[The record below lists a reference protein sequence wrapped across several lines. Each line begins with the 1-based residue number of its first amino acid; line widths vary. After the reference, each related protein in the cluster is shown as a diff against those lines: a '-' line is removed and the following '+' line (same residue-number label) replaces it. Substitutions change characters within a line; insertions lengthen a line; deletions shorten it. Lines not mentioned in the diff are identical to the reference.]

1 MQPNFESEIKN
12 KLNMSNKI
20 GFTNFRK
27 FANFPEIDLGDVTVL
42 VGGNNSGKSTLV
54 KAFLLCVDNLR
65 MMRMSDRRREFRNNI
80 FGFNKPIFRF
90 DANEYHDVK
99 VKTFARAIHNKLI
112 ENGNG
117 EGSSLPST
125 ITFKF
130 AIGKFEFKFVVAG
143 DRDEELT
150 YGDVQL
156 ISIEDKEQNIR
167 FCNDYEHGT
176 MSYAVLASSKGGDSE
191 TVQDDSKKDGMK
203 KEYQEIEKSLDTAK
217 EEGDLEKIASLSE
230 VKERIEVAYKKAF
243 GVDVASAGNLEGA
256 NHEEDAPTSQKK
268 ESVCYDNLPLGFDL
282 NEVNEPVVKNVISN
296 IINFASMSKDQAPV
310 YKEGEDLDA
319 YNEKLEEYQAQEDA
333 RKDMY
338 LDISKMRKSRN
349 DLAYLLGTL
358 DVQYISAHAVNQDA
372 YYKTGSND
380 FMAQVVY
387 DFYFERIVPGDTEYT
402 FVTDWMKTFDI
413 GHDFCIEPLMAGDV
427 YKLTIEDEDGMKL
440 PLADKGMGAIQMMML
455 LLRLATIM
463 RRAKSNKSAATTVV
477 IEEPE
482 QNLHP
487 KMQSLLADLFQ
498 SIATN
503 NEYKINFIIETHSEY
518 LIRKS
523 QVLVANANYADEKD
537 VEEICP
543 FKVYYLPSDAGE
555 PYQMHYKVTGGF
567 VEKFGTGFF
576 DAATES
582 DMVVIRKEF
591 ELKKKNR
598 K

>member
-1 MQPNFESEIKN
+1 
-12 KLNMSNKI
+12 MSNKI

-27 FANFPEIDLGDVTVL
+27 FSNFPEIDLGNVTIL

-54 KAFLLCVDNLR
+54 KALLLCVDNLR
-65 MMRMSDRRREFRNNI
+65 MMRMSDRRRGENSKGI
-80 FGFNKPIFRF
+80 FGFSKPIFRF

-99 VKTFARAIHNKLI
+99 VKTFTRAIHNKPVK
-112 ENGNG
+112 GVSG
-117 EGSSLPST
+117 EEASLPST

-130 AIGKFEFKFVVAG
+130 AIGKFEFVFVVAG

-150 YGDVQL
+150 YGDVL
-156 ISIEDKEQNIR
+156 SISIEDKEQNIR

-176 MSYAVLASSKGGDSE
+176 MSYAVLASSIQNDAKE
-191 TVQDDSKKDGMK
+191 QDAFKRDEMK
-203 KEYQEIEKSLDTAK
+203 KEYLETEKSLENAS
-217 EEGDLEKIASLSE
+217 EEGDLEKIASLAE
-230 VKERIEVAYKKAF
+230 EKDKFAAAYKEQF
-243 GVDVASAGNLEGA
+243 GVDITVEYLEEVNLLDD
-256 NHEEDAPTSQKK
+256 EDATA
-268 ESVCYDNLPLGFDL
+268 VCYDNLPLGLDR

-296 IINFASMSKDQAPV
+296 IINFASQSKDPEPLP
-310 YKEGEDLDA
+310 KDGEDADTFD
-319 YNEKLEEYQAQEDA
+319 EKMEEYQAKEDA
-333 RKDMY
+333 RKGMY
-338 LDISKMRKSRN
+338 LDISKMQKSQN
-349 DLAYLLGTL
+349 DIAYLLDTL

-387 DFYFERIVPGDTEYT
+387 DFYFEKIMTGDAEYT
-402 FVTDWMKTFDI
+402 FVTDWMKTFSI
-413 GHDFCIEPLMAGDV
+413 GCDFRIEPLMAGDV

-537 VEEICP
+537 VEKSCP
-543 FKVYYLPSDAGE
+543 FKVYYLPNDAGE

>member
-1 MQPNFESEIKN
+1 
-12 KLNMSNKI
+12 MSNKI

-27 FANFPEIDLGDVTVL
+27 FANFPEIDLGTVTVL

-54 KAFLLCVDNLR
+54 KALLLCVDNLR
-65 MMRMSDRRREFRNNI
+65 MMRMSDRRRGENSKGI
-80 FGFNKPIFRF
+80 FGFSKPIFRF

-99 VKTFARAIHNKLI
+99 VKTFTRAIHNKPVK
-112 ENGNG
+112 GVSG
-117 EGSSLPST
+117 EEASLPST

-130 AIGKFEFKFVVAG
+130 AIGKFEFVFVVAG

-150 YGDVQL
+150 YGDVL
-156 ISIEDKEQNIR
+156 SISIEDKEQNIR

-176 MSYAVLASSKGGDSE
+176 MSYAVLASSIQNDAKE
-191 TVQDDSKKDGMK
+191 QDAFKRDEMK
-203 KEYQEIEKSLDTAK
+203 KEYLETEKSLENAS
-217 EEGDLEKIASLSE
+217 EEGDLEKIASLAE
-230 VKERIEVAYKKAF
+230 EKEKFAAAYKEQF
-243 GVDVASAGNLEGA
+243 GVDITVEDLEEVNLLDDGDVA
-256 NHEEDAPTSQKK
+256 T
-268 ESVCYDNLPLGFDL
+268 VCYDNLPLGLDR

-296 IINFASMSKDQAPV
+296 IINFASQSKDPEPLP
-310 YKEGEDLDA
+310 KDGEDADTFD
-319 YNEKLEEYQAQEDA
+319 EKMEEYQAKEDA
-333 RKDMY
+333 RKGMY
-338 LDISKMRKSRN
+338 LDISKMRKSQN
-349 DLAYLLGTL
+349 DIAYLLDTL

-387 DFYFERIVPGDTEYT
+387 DFYFEKIMTGDAEYT
-402 FVTDWMKTFDI
+402 FVTDWMKTFSI
-413 GHDFCIEPLMAGDV
+413 GCDFRIEPLMAGDV

-537 VEEICP
+537 VEESCP
-543 FKVYYLPSDAGE
+543 FKVYYLPNDAGE

>member
-1 MQPNFESEIKN
+1 
-12 KLNMSNKI
+12 MSNKI

-27 FANFPEIDLGDVTVL
+27 FANFPEMDLGNVTIL

-54 KAFLLCVDNLR
+54 KALLLCVDNLR
-65 MMRMSDRRREFRNNI
+65 MMRMSDRRRGENSRGI

-90 DANEYHDVK
+90 DANEYNDVK
-99 VKTFARAIHNKLI
+99 IKTFARAIHNKPVVC
-112 ENGNG
+112 GDG
-117 EGSSLPST
+117 EVVSLPST
-125 ITFKF
+125 ITFNF
-130 AIGKFEFKFVVAG
+130 TLGSFSFVIVVSG
-143 DRDEELT
+143 NRDEELT
-150 YGDVQL
+150 YGDVL
-156 ISIEDKEQNIR
+156 SISITDNVNHYRYI
-167 FCNDYEHGT
+167 NNYEHQT
-176 MSYAVLASSKGGDSE
+176 MTFDILKGAHEDA
-191 TVQDDSKKDGMK
+191 DMK
-203 KEYQEIEKSLDTAK
+203 GKFIFKFKEIDEQLLKAM
-217 EEGDLEKIASLSE
+217 DLEEISNLTEEKDKIEA
-230 VKERIEVAYKKAF
+230 AYKQQF
-243 GVDVASAGNLEGA
+243 GEDITVMDFEGGPTVISVQ
-256 NHEEDAPTSQKK
+256 HVEEDYSAHY
-268 ESVCYDNLPLGFDL
+268 EYPLGKALD
-282 NEVNEPVVKNVISN
+282 EVHQPVVENVISQ
-296 IINFASMSKDQAPV
+296 IINFAATAPATNAS
-310 YKEGEDLDA
+310 EQENEDKKA
-319 YNEKLEEYQAQEDA
+319 MRLE
-333 RKDMY
+333 
-338 LDISKMRKSRN
+338 LGKMQKSFVE
-349 DLAYLLGTL
+349 LSGLLSNL
-358 DVQYISAHAVNQDA
+358 SVQYISAHAANQNTLYNTADRNDYMARVVHEFYREKIIAGEKEHMFVADWMQAFGIGANFKVDA
-372 YYKTGSND
+372 T
-380 FMAQVVY
+380 
-387 DFYFERIVPGDTEYT
+387 VPGEAY
-402 FVTDWMKTFDI
+402 
-413 GHDFCIEPLMAGDV
+413 C
-427 YKLTIEDEDGMKL
+427 LTIVDYDHTEQ

-537 VEEICP
+537 VEESCP

>member
-1 MQPNFESEIKN
+1 
-12 KLNMSNKI
+12 MSNKI

-27 FANFPEIDLGDVTVL
+27 FANFPEIDLGNVTIL

-54 KAFLLCVDNLR
+54 KALLLCVDNLR
-65 MMRMSDRRREFRNNI
+65 MMRMSDRRRGENSRGI

-99 VKTFARAIHNKLI
+99 VKTFSRAIHNKPVKDI
-112 ENGNG
+112 NG
-117 EGSSLPST
+117 EEASLPST

-130 AIGKFEFKFVVAG
+130 AIGKFEFVFVVAG

-150 YGDVQL
+150 YGDVL
-156 ISIEDKEQNIR
+156 SISIEDKEQNIR
-167 FCNDYEHGT
+167 FCNDYEHYT
-176 MSYAVLASSKGGDSE
+176 MSYAVLASSIKNDAKE
-191 TVQDDSKKDGMK
+191 QDAFKRDEMK
-203 KEYQEIEKSLDTAK
+203 KEYLETEKSLENAS
-217 EEGDLEKIASLSE
+217 EEGDLEKIASLAE
-230 VKERIEVAYKKAF
+230 EKEKFAAAYREQF
-243 GVDVASAGNLEGA
+243 GVDITVGDLEEVNLLDD
-256 NHEEDAPTSQKK
+256 EDAAA
-268 ESVCYDNLPLGFDL
+268 VCYDNLPLGLDR
-282 NEVNEPVVKNVISN
+282 NDVNEPVVKNVVSN
-296 IINFASMSKDQAPV
+296 IINFASQSKDPEPLP
-310 YKEGEDLDA
+310 KDGEDADA
-319 YNEKLEEYQAQEDA
+319 FEEKMEEYQAKENA
-333 RKDMY
+333 RKGMY
-338 LDISKMRKSRN
+338 LDISKMRKSQN
-349 DLAYLLGTL
+349 DIAYLLDTL

-387 DFYFERIVPGDTEYT
+387 DFYFEKIMADDTEYT
-402 FVTDWMKTFDI
+402 FVTEWMKTFSI
-413 GHDFCIEPLMAGDV
+413 GWDFRIEPLMAGDV

-498 SIATN
+498 SIATS

-537 VEEICP
+537 VEENCP
-543 FKVYYLPSDAGE
+543 FMVYYLPSDAGE

>member
-1 MQPNFESEIKN
+1 
-12 KLNMSNKI
+12 MSNKI

-27 FANFPEIDLGDVTVL
+27 FSNFPEIDLGNVTIL

-54 KAFLLCVDNLR
+54 KALLLCVDNLR
-65 MMRMSDRRREFRNNI
+65 MMRMSDRRRGENSKGI
-80 FGFNKPIFRF
+80 FGFSKPIFRF

-99 VKTFARAIHNKLI
+99 VKTFTRAIHNKPVK
-112 ENGNG
+112 GVSG
-117 EGSSLPST
+117 EEASLPST

-130 AIGKFEFKFVVAG
+130 AIGKFEFVFVVAG

-150 YGDVQL
+150 YGDVL
-156 ISIEDKEQNIR
+156 SISIEDKEQNIR

-176 MSYAVLASSKGGDSE
+176 MSYAVLASSIQNDAKE
-191 TVQDDSKKDGMK
+191 QDAFKRDEMK
-203 KEYQEIEKSLDTAK
+203 KEYLETEKSLENAS
-217 EEGDLEKIASLSE
+217 EEGDLEKIASLAE
-230 VKERIEVAYKKAF
+230 EKEKFAAAYKEQF
-243 GVDVASAGNLEGA
+243 GVDITVEYLEEVNLLDD
-256 NHEEDAPTSQKK
+256 EDATA
-268 ESVCYDNLPLGFDL
+268 VCYDNLPLGLDR

-296 IINFASMSKDQAPV
+296 IINFASQSKDPEPLP
-310 YKEGEDLDA
+310 KDGEDADTFD
-319 YNEKLEEYQAQEDA
+319 EKMEEYQAKEDA
-333 RKDMY
+333 RKGMY
-338 LDISKMRKSRN
+338 LDISKMQKSQN
-349 DLAYLLGTL
+349 DIAYLLDTL

-387 DFYFERIVPGDTEYT
+387 DFYFEKIMTGDAEYT
-402 FVTDWMKTFDI
+402 FVTDWMKTFSI
-413 GHDFCIEPLMAGDV
+413 GCDFRIEPLMAGDV

-537 VEEICP
+537 VEESCP
-543 FKVYYLPSDAGE
+543 FKVYYLPNDAGE